1 MSITIRPMN
10 SIEEFKECVRLQE
23 ATWGEGF
30 SERVPPAIL
39 NVGQRLGGVSS
50 GAYNADGELVGFVFG
65 LTGLRDG
72 ELVHWSDMLAV
83 RPGLRDSGLGRRL
96 KSYQRD
102 EVLSR
107 GVRRM
112 HWTFDPLQAR
122 NAHLN
127 LTRLGA
133 VIREYEENMY
143 GDTDSPLHAG
153 IGTDRFI
160 ALWQLDSE
168 RVDQRLSASG
178 PEPWAADG
186 SEAPAA
192 LAADAD
198 GRHPTPSAPSVRP
211 GNDRVRIAIPSDVG
225 AIMEDDLP
233 LAVAW
238 RHATRAA
245 FSHYLN
251 AGYEVCEFQRGDR
264 VSEYLLARIEMKG

>member
-1 MSITIRPMN
+1 MTITIRPLD
-10 SIEEFKECVRLQE
+10 SIEDFKECVRLQE

-39 NVGQRLGGVSS
+39 NVGRRLGGVSS
-50 GAYNADGELVGFVFG
+50 GAYEEDGSLVGFVFG

-96 KSYQRD
+96 KLHQRD
-102 EVLSR
+102 DVLSR

-143 GDTDSPLHAG
+143 GDTDSPLHRG
-153 IGTDRFI
+153 IGTDRFV
-160 ALWQLDSE
+160 ALWQLDSA
-168 RVDQRLSASG
+168 RVETRLADPESG
-178 PEPWAADG
+178 GWTEDML
-186 SEAPAA
+186 EAPSALGAA
-192 LAADAD
+192 LRGD
-198 GRHPTPSAPSVRP
+198 HPTPLEPNVRP
-211 GNDRVRIAIPSDVG
+211 WNDRVRVTIPSDVG
-225 AIMEDDLP
+225 AIMSEDLP

-238 RHATRAA
+238 REATRAV
-245 FSHYLN
+245 FSEYLD
-251 AGYEVCEFQRGDR
+251 AGYEVREFRRGEQI
-264 VSEYLLARIEMKG
+264 SEYLLARIETDG

>member
-1 MSITIRPMN
+1 MSITIRPME
-10 SIEEFKECVRLQE
+10 SVEEFKECVRLQE
-23 ATWGEGF
+23 ATWGAGF

-50 GAYNADGELVGFVFG
+50 GAYDAHGELVGFVFG
-65 LTGLRDG
+65 LTGLRNG

-96 KSYQRD
+96 KRYQRD

-107 GVRRM
+107 GVRVM

-133 VIREYEENMY
+133 VIREYVENMY
-143 GDTDSPLHAG
+143 GDTDSPLHRG

-160 ALWQLDSE
+160 ALWMLDSPRVEE
-168 RVDQRLSASG
+168 RLEARGGETWLADPDAAPFALGATVGSGHPRPSASG
-178 PEPWAADG
+178 
-186 SEAPAA
+186 
-192 LAADAD
+192 
-198 GRHPTPSAPSVRP
+198 TPP
-211 GNDRVRIAIPSDVG
+211 GNDLVRVTIPSDVG
-225 AIMEDDLP
+225 VIMADDLS

-238 RHATRAA
+238 RESTRSVFA
-245 FSHYLN
+245 HYLN
-251 AGYEVCEFQRGDR
+251 AGYEVREFRRGEQT
-264 VSEYLLARIEMKG
+264 SEYLLARIESDA

>member
-1 MSITIRPMN
+1 MSITIRPLRTTAD
-10 SIEEFKECVRLQE
+10 FKECVELQE
-23 ATWGEGF
+23 ATWGVGF

-50 GAYNADGELVGFVFG
+50 GAYDETGDLVGFVFG

-72 ELVHWSDMLAV
+72 RLVHWSDMLAV

-96 KSYQRD
+96 KWYQLD
-102 EVLSR
+102 EVVSR
-107 GVRRM
+107 GVERM

-143 GDTDSPLHAG
+143 GDTDSPLHRG

-160 ALWQLDSE
+160 ALWLLTSE
-168 RVDQRLSASG
+168 RVSTRREGAFDSD
-178 PEPWAADG
+178 AAFADAPLALG
-186 SEAPAA
+186 STVNGGLPAPDLSEA
-192 LAADAD
+192 L
-198 GRHPTPSAPSVRP
+198 P
-211 GNDRVRIAIPSDVG
+211 GNDRVRVSIPSDVG
-225 AIMEDDLP
+225 RLMEDDLP

-238 RHATRAA
+238 REATRTA
-245 FSHYLN
+245 FAHYL
-251 AGYEVCEFQRGDR
+251 ADGYEVREFRRGDL
-264 VSEYLLARIEMKG
+264 VSEYLVCRIEGGEQ